1 MKFKKALLAAG
12 LGLLLAGC
20 STGQTTIPDGSEVLM
35 TVGDQN
41 FTREKEYALIKD
53 YSGPQTLI
61 SLVNKQIYDKEIGR
75 PDDMMKKQQEIL
87 EDYKQTPGFED
98 QIKSLGFA
106 DSEDYLNR
114 ALVPNAQAQEL
125 AKKYFTDA
133 KEEIISE
140 FDPVLAVIIETDS
153 EDNANKALDALKNGE
168 DAGKVGAQYGLE
180 SSSYTGQEQIVST
193 ADTTLP
199 DELRNAIQD
208 AGKDGVLDQV
218 FTNDT
223 STDNKQYYVASVV
236 SRDYDKNLSKIISAL
251 SSNQT
256 ISNDCEVYYLKKYD
270 FEVHDQY
277 IFDYFKAMNPDY
289 LVSRPDLAEKADSE
303 TSSN

>member
-12 LGLLLAGC
+12 CVLLLAGC
-20 STGQTTIPDGSEVLM
+20 STGQTTISDGSEVLM
-35 TVGDQN
+35 TVGDQKL
-41 FTREKEYALIKD
+41 TKEKEYALIKD

-61 SLVNKQIYDKEIGR
+61 SLVNKQIYDKEVGR
-75 PDDMMKKQQEIL
+75 PDDMMAKQREIL

-106 DSEDYLNR
+106 DTEDYLDR

-133 KEEIISE
+133 KEDIISE

-180 SSSYTGQEQIVST
+180 DSGYTGQEQIVTT
-193 ADTTLP
+193 ADTALP
-199 DELRNAIQD
+199 EELRNAIQD
-208 AGKDGVLDQV
+208 AGKDGVIDQV

-223 STDNKQYYVASVV
+223 STDNKEYYVASVV
-236 SRDYDKNLSKIISAL
+236 SRDYDQNLSKIISAL

-256 ISNDCEVYYLKKYD
+256 ISNDCQVYYLKKYD
-270 FEVHDQY
+270 FEIHDQF

-289 LVSRPDLAEKADSE
+289 LVSRPDLAEKASSE
-303 TSSN
+303 NSAS